1 MDFNIH
7 QQHILQSRKS
17 LIATYLCHIFDTL
30 NDGIYITDKNGVTLA
45 VNSMYE
51 NLTGLKAADLL
62 GKNVSELVETGIFD
76 MALNPEVV
84 ENKKTVTAVQI
95 NRKTRKVVLIAHPIF
110 DYDDDVEMVVTYVR
124 DIALI
129 SQLKDQV
136 AAQRELIDSFQQS
149 IKQDGSALYLTPKSK
164 IMQKLFKQVHKVGN
178 TDATVLY
185 LGETGVGKDV
195 MAKELHRNSARK
207 DKSFFKVD
215 CTCIPENLIESE
227 LFGYAPGAF
236 SGADSRGKLGLFEMA
251 DKGTLFLD
259 EIGELPLSMQGKLLR
274 VLQDGEIQRIGA
286 TAAKKID
293 VRVIAATNRDLAGEV
308 EQGNFRSD
316 LFYRLQVA
324 VISIP
329 PLRERGE
336 DLLELIYFFIKQFN
350 TRYKRKVTL
359 SSMAEEV
366 MLNYAWPGNLR
377 ELENLIHSLVVT
389 CDNNMIQVEDLPAS
403 MVAKSTV
410 ERTCRAVNMGVDDF
424 SGKNFKEIMTE
435 LEIQILKN
443 AVSVYGSIPKAAKAL
458 DLNRSTVFRKLQK
471 AGFTEKE
478 K

>member
-1 MDFNIH
+1 MTINIH
-7 QQHILQSRKS
+7 QQHILQERKS
-17 LIATYLCHIFDTL
+17 LISTYLCHIFDTL

-45 VNSMYE
+45 INSMYE
-51 NLTGLKAADLL
+51 NLTGLKAENLL
-62 GKNVSELVETGIFD
+62 GKNVAELVETGVFD
-76 MALNPEVV
+76 VALNPEVV
-84 ENKKTVTAVQI
+84 QKKKTVTAVQI
-95 NRKTRKVVLIAHPIF
+95 TRKTRKVVLVAYPIF

-136 AAQRELIDSFQQS
+136 SAQRQLIDSFQQCIRKDDAS
-149 IKQDGSALYLTPKSK
+149 LYLTPKSTV
-164 IMQKLFKQVHKVGN
+164 MQKLFKQVHKVAK

-195 MAKELHRNSARK
+195 MAKELHTNSPRK

-251 DKGTLFLD
+251 DKGSLFLD
-259 EIGELPLSMQGKLLR
+259 EIGELPPAMQGKLLR

-286 TAAKKID
+286 TATKKIN
-293 VRVIAATNRDLAGEV
+293 VRVIAATNRDLAEEV
-308 EQGNFRSD
+308 EKGNFRSD
-316 LFYRLQVA
+316 LFYRLRVA
-324 VISIP
+324 VINIP

-336 DLLELIYFFIKQFN
+336 DLLELIYFFIKRFN
-350 TRYKRKVTL
+350 TRYKRQVTL

-389 CDNNMIQVEDLPAS
+389 CDNDMIQVEDLPAS

-410 ERTCRAVNMGVDDF
+410 ETTCRTVNIGLDDF
-424 SGKNFKEIMTE
+424 SGKSFKEIVTE
-435 LEIQILKN
+435 FETHILKN
-443 AVSVYGSIPKAAKAL
+443 AVHVYGSIPKAAKAL
-458 DLNRSTVFRKLQK
+458 DVNRSTVFRKLQK
-471 AGFTEKE
+471 AGYTEAE